1 MRNKKWLTMLLC
13 LLVSV
18 GLWAYIVTVEN
29 PERDLPLYNIPVV
42 FSGEDILREDYEL
55 IISETNVDSGVDLTF
70 SGKLTELNKLQKDKL
85 ELQVEVDVSRLRSAN
100 EYSFSYDISDI
111 TLPGSVSAQ
120 NLTLIDRNPSKITVT
135 LDQLAK
141 KTVEVRVVTDVQVVS
156 GYLAERI
163 SQDYSEIVI
172 EGPSELVEQVDRAVV
187 TLKRENV
194 DQTITTRLP
203 YTLVDVDGNPV
214 DSTEITS
221 DIAEIEVTLPV
232 SMFKDVPLELPFIDG
247 GGATS
252 DDVTA
257 DIEPK
262 TVRISGDP
270 SVIEPIQTLRLSSLD
285 LSSLMSN
292 SETIKRTI
300 TMPEG
305 CTNVSGEQEATI
317 KVTVANKA
325 IKQLRVPNTNFQ
337 YANVPQGLVPE
348 ARTSMLLVTIR
359 ADSDDIDEITE
370 ENIRVIADFSGV
382 TVADTGGSTTVTV
395 RIYVDG
401 FETAGVIGAEEYSI
415 VVDLNPVDG

>member
-156 GYLAERI
+156 GYLTERI
-163 SQDYSEIVI
+163 TQDYSEIVI
-172 EGPSELVEQVDRAVV
+172 EGPAELVEQVDRAVV

-232 SMFKDVPLELPFIDG
+232 SMFKDVPLELPLIDG

-337 YANVPQGLVPE
+337 YSNVPQGLVPE

-359 ADSDDIDEITE
+359 ADSADIDEITE
-370 ENIRVIADFSGV
+370 ENIRVIADFTGV

>member
-1 MRNKKWLTMLLC
+1 MLLC

-172 EGPSELVEQVDRAVV
+172 EGPAELVEQVDRAVV

-214 DSTEITS
+214 DSTEISS
-221 DIAEIEVTLPV
+221 DITEIEVTLPV

>member
-415 VVDLNPVDG
+415 VVDLEPVDG

>member
-1 MRNKKWLTMLLC
+1 MKKKRFILLAAAAAALASC
-13 LLVSV
+13 QKNPDLEALDGEYLV
-18 GLWAYIVTVEN
+18 YTQ
-29 PERDLPLYNIPVV
+29 RDTTA
-42 FSGEDILREDYEL
+42 EW
-55 IISETNVDSGVDLTF
+55 T
-70 SGKLTELNKLQKDKL
+70 
-85 ELQVEVDVSRLRSAN
+85 AHA
-100 EYSFSYDISDI
+100 SYF
-111 TLPGSVSAQ
+111 A
-120 NLTLIDRNPSKITVT
+120 
-135 LDQLAK
+135 
-141 KTVEVRVVTDVQVVS
+141 
-156 GYLAERI
+156 
-163 SQDYSEIVI
+163 
-172 EGPSELVEQVDRAVV
+172 
-187 TLKRENV
+187 
-194 DQTITTRLP
+194 
-203 YTLVDVDGNPV
+203 
-214 DSTEITS
+214 
-221 DIAEIEVTLPV
+221 
-232 SMFKDVPLELPFIDG
+232 
-247 GGATS
+247 
-252 DDVTA
+252 
-257 DIEPK
+257 
-262 TVRISGDP
+262 
-270 SVIEPIQTLRLSSLD
+270 SLD

>member
-172 EGPSELVEQVDRAVV
+172 EGPAELVEQVDRAVV

-214 DSTEITS
+214 DSTEISS

-370 ENIRVIADFSGV
+370 ENIRVIADFTGV

>member
-29 PERDLPLYNIPVV
+29 PERELPLYNIPVV

-85 ELQVEVDVSRLRSAN
+85 ELQVEVDVTRLRSAN

-163 SQDYSEIVI
+163 TQDYSEIVI
-172 EGPSELVEQVDRAVV
+172 EGPAELVEQVDRAVV

-232 SMFKDVPLELPFIDG
+232 SMFKDVPLELPLIDG

-262 TVRISGDP
+262 SVRISGDP

-370 ENIRVIADFSGV
+370 ENIRVIADFTGV

>member
-1 MRNKKWLTMLLC
+1 MLLC

-172 EGPSELVEQVDRAVV
+172 EGPAELVEQVDRAVV